1 MLAPSET
8 NKISRNKSFGIQKR
22 HFDTRR
28 VGCPMILPLG
38 CKELPGFFSLSSGKK
53 HRMESAYMDDTP
65 ACQMRYFEGLPRMAV
80 INMQLD
86 AIGQALFWKCSL
98 TLFLGRCVL
107 WNFGLTY
114 CRSCEFVASSRAWPR
129 WPWGFLSQSLIS
141 SSWVCPQRKE
151 WCAIPTWLSHH
162 GTALELMSLHR
173 FCCLAELTLAAN
185 RNIIFV
191 KKKVLIQV
199 NSII

>member
-1 MLAPSET
+1 
-8 NKISRNKSFGIQKR
+8 
-22 HFDTRR
+22 
-28 VGCPMILPLG
+28 
-38 CKELPGFFSLSSGKK
+38 
-53 HRMESAYMDDTP
+53 
-65 ACQMRYFEGLPRMAV
+65 
-80 INMQLD
+80 MQLVRPFFESVH
-86 AIGQALFWKCSL
+86 LHC
-98 TLFLGRCVL
+98 FLGGVSS

-191 KKKVLIQV
+191 KKRCWFKWIASSSLAKIIFQHMYMQKDQRVRMYSWLNPFWWVIPVHLRTHAHYNIYIYYNTYLYISILQYIYNVCSVGSTHVCQVLSCHKAMLV
-199 NSII
+199 GN